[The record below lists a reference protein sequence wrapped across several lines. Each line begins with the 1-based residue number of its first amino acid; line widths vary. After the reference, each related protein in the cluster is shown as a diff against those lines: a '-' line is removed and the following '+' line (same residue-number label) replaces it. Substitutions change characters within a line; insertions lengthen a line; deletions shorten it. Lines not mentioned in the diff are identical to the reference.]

1 MRDKANQLM
10 KSKALMSVGALVGII
25 LIYTIIQNEIIF
37 RLFVVLFLVGFAN
50 VLNKK
55 LNALKPATQ
64 LEQEKEEILVKEV
77 EDQPTQI
84 FEKTLLE
91 KEEQLEKIDLD
102 RTQMLEELFSKADL
116 NELERQTYRERIKEK
131 ESERSNIMQ
140 DLMIV
145 KGKLQ
150 HAVLETKKYFVKV
163 DPIKEIAASIESAN
177 IQTASIASL
186 NEEVSAIV
194 TTLTENTIKALKK
207 SNYIDEDHNLTRSGY
222 KALVKT
228 VANESQLTNEYK

>member
-1 MRDKANQLM
+1 MREKVNQLM
-10 KSKALMSVGALVGII
+10 HLKTFKVVGALAGVI
-25 LIYTIIQNEIIF
+25 LIYAIIQNEVMF
-37 RLFVVLFLVGFAN
+37 RLFVLLFLVGFAYQ
-50 VLNKK
+50 VNKK
-55 LNALKPATQ
+55 LNTLKVRIASD
-64 LEQEKEEILVKEV
+64 KETKTRSVQQAG
-77 EDQPTQI
+77 DQPTQI
-84 FEKTLLE
+84 FEKALLE

-102 RTQMLEELFSKADL
+102 RTQMLEELFTKADL

-163 DPIKEIAASIESAN
+163 DPMKEVAASIESEK

-186 NEEVSAIV
+186 NKEVSAIV
-194 TTLTENTIKALKK
+194 TSLTEDTIKALLK
-207 SNYIDEDHNLTRSGY
+207 SNYIDEEHNLTRSGY
-222 KALVKT
+222 KALIKT
-228 VANESQLTNEYK
+228 VTSES